1 MKNNNLINKIDSSEL
16 KDLYYCTACIRM
28 TEGNKYDDVYDELI
42 SLVKYTIEEEGCVE
56 FFVTPSNPESGE
68 FILWEIWKD
77 REAFEFHHNAEHT
90 KEFFSKKLTEIKWI
104 EMDGEL

>member
-68 FILWEIWKD
+68 LYFGRFGKIERPLNFIIMQNIQKNFLVK
-77 REAFEFHHNAEHT
+77 N
-90 KEFFSKKLTEIKWI
+90 SLKLS
-104 EMDGEL
+104 G

>member
-1 MKNNNLINKIDSSEL
+1 MKYIAHNSNIVVIDINK
-16 KDLYYCTACIRM
+16 
-28 TEGNKYDDVYDELI
+28 N
-42 SLVKYTIEEEGCVE
+42 VKNTIEEKGCVE
-56 FFVTPSNPESGE
+56 FFVTPSNLERGE